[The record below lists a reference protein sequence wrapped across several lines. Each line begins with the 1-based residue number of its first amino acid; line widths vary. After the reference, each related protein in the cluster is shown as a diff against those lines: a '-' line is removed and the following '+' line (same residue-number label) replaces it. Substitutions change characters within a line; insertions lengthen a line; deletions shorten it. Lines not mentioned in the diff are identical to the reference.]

1 MKNRYDQDLF
11 AGTTMTFGEHLEDLR
26 GALFRAL
33 LGLVVGFGL
42 GLCVGNYVVYAILDP
57 LEGALGNYYSNAAI
71 VNYKKWVAAREERK
85 EPAPYTVA
93 DIERRVLTDEM
104 IFDIQYVDTTQVL
117 DELRRV
123 RPEIWSS
130 GVSRPAATPASESP
144 SSETSAATS
153 VPSAESNPTDESD
166 ASASAAVAAERRLL
180 PVFLWHPIAEDARIR
195 AKSFSAPETFGIWI
209 KASLVVGAVISSPWV
224 FYQIW
229 AFVAA
234 GLYPHEKK
242 YVYKL
247 GPFSLGLFLL
257 GAATAYLFVFKPVLG
272 FLFSFNS
279 WLGIDPDPRISE
291 WLGFVL
297 LLPIGF
303 GISFQ
308 LPLVMLFLERIGVFD
323 VATYISKWRISVL
336 VIFCLSA
343 VLTPGGD
350 PYSIFFMA
358 VPLTGLYGLGILLC
372 RWRPKSPN
380 LWDESREEKQGK
392 K

>member
-1 MKNRYDQDLF
+1 MKHRHDEDLF

-33 LGLVVGFGL
+33 LGLAVGFGL
-42 GLCVGNYVVYAILDP
+42 GLCVGNYIVEWIERP
-57 LEGALGNYYSNAAI
+57 LVQGLGSYYSKAAKTT
-71 VNYKKWVAAREERK
+71 YALWLTSRTAA
-85 EPAPYTVA
+85 EPAPYTLKQ
-93 DIERRVLTDEM
+93 IESLVDDEGLL
-104 IFDIQYVDTTQVL
+104 FDIKYVDAQQV
-117 DELRRV
+117 ESGLRRHAP
-123 RPEIWSS
+123 RFFGGATLSPD
-130 GVSRPAATPASESP
+130 AQTPAPRQTSESAD
-144 SSETSAATS
+144 SAA
-153 VPSAESNPTDESD
+153 AEEETAAD
-166 ASASAAVAAERRLL
+166 ARQAVKEIKGRLV
-180 PVFLWHPIAEDARIR
+180 PVFLWHHIDDDPRIR
-195 AKSFSAPETFGIWI
+195 PTTLGVSEMFGIWI
-209 KASLVVGAVISSPWV
+209 KASLVLGAVISSPWV

-257 GAATAYLFVFKPVLG
+257 GAATAYLFVFPPVLN
-272 FLFSFNS
+272 FLFGFNS
-279 WLGIDPDPRISE
+279 WLNTDPQPRISE
-291 WLGFVL
+291 WLSFVL

-323 VATYISKWRISVL
+323 VATYVAKWRISVL

-343 VLTPGGD
+343 ILTPGGD

-358 VPLTGLYGLGILLC
+358 VPLTGLYGIGILLC
-372 RWRPKSPN
+372 RWRPRNPN
-380 LWDESREEKQGK
+380 LWDESREAKQNRS
-392 K
+392 